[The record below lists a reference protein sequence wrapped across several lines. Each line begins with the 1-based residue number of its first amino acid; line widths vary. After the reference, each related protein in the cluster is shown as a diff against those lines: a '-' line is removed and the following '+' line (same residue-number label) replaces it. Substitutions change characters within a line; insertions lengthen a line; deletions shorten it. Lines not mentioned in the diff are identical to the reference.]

1 MRTVT
6 ILSGAR
12 DKRHALETKERHA
25 TAKHIA
31 SLEEKA
37 CARHHAAKPLRGC
50 EMGSQL
56 RYHVANRETRQ
67 AQLNE
72 MGIAHGLGRVA
83 SNAVQGTHVMPAI
96 AIVHIDDSR
105 PARRV
110 AREHGHIHVG
120 AGSQHASHHMAQ
132 RAAACYRD
140 VDGS

>member
-1 MRTVT
+1 MASSKIRIWGFGAMVRAELYARTG
-6 ILSGAR
+6 IPASALGGDALSRAR
-12 DKRHALETKERHA
+12 ISEL
-25 TAKHIA
+25 A
-31 SLEEKA
+31 S
-37 CARHHAAKPLRGC
+37 G
-50 EMGSQL
+50 
-56 RYHVANRETRQ
+56 V
-67 AQLNE
+67 
-72 MGIAHGLGRVA
+72 AHGLGRVA

-140 VDGS
+140 IDGS